1 MPYSG
6 VGRAC
11 FLTKILIT
19 TKLEIIAQ
27 AKFKVTTKD
36 TENKLSKKL
45 DSIIEINDAIL
56 PQLDFKEV
64 SDDILSIDTASENR
78 TLLK

>member
-1 MPYSG
+1 M
-6 VGRAC
+6 GRAC

-45 DSIIEINDAIL
+45 DSIIEIKDAIL

-64 SDDILSIDTASENR
+64 SDEILSIDTASENR

>member
-1 MPYSG
+1 M
-6 VGRAC
+6 GRTC

-64 SDDILSIDTASENR
+64 SDEILSIDTASEKR

>member
-1 MPYSG
+1 M
-6 VGRAC
+6 
-11 FLTKILIT
+11 LIT

-45 DSIIEINDAIL
+45 DNIIEIKDAIL

-64 SDDILSIDTASENR
+64 SDDILSIDTASEKR

>member
-1 MPYSG
+1 M
-6 VGRAC
+6 
-11 FLTKILIT
+11 LIT

-45 DSIIEINDAIL
+45 DNIIEINDAIL

-64 SDDILSIDTASENR
+64 SDEILSIDTASENR

>member
-1 MPYSG
+1 M
-6 VGRAC
+6 GRAC

-19 TKLEIIAQ
+19 TKLETIAQ
-27 AKFKVTTKD
+27 AKCKVTTKD

-45 DSIIEINDAIL
+45 DNVIEIKDAIL

-64 SDDILSIDTASENR
+64 SDEILSIDTASEKR